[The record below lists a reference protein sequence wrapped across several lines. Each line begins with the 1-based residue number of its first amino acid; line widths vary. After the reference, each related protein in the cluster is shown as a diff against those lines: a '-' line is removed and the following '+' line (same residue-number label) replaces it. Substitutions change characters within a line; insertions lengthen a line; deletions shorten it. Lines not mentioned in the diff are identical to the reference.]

1 MSDSSG
7 QVPVIISTG
16 LICLALGAGL
26 TFVTMFFIG
35 FKIPD
40 EQPSPEEVQAEA
52 LAMMNKSGVDAK
64 SVISGGKMSGKS
76 GPPAGAK
83 GMGGLGAPGANT
95 RGGAAKKGGG
105 FAPTSKAQLALL
117 VAKLD
122 ALTAKPLS
130 VDLNDD
136 QRAKVREQLKGLVG
150 EDDLSEDDAK
160 ERLDKLLETLQPHK
174 TVLEQAGFL
183 WPGSGPPTRGG
194 NVDNPFKE
202 GAGADHVKNLEKRLE
217 KSK

>member
-7 QVPVIISTG
+7 QVPVIVSTG
-16 LICLALGAGL
+16 LLCLALGAGL
-26 TFVTMFFIG
+26 TFVTMYFIG
-35 FKIPD
+35 FRIPD
-40 EQPSPEEVQAEA
+40 EQPSPEQIQAEA
-52 LAMMNKSGVDAK
+52 LAMMNKGGVDPKA
-64 SVISGGKMSGKS
+64 VISGGKMSSKG

-83 GMGGLGAPGANT
+83 GGGLGAPGATT
-95 RGGAAKKGGG
+95 RGGGAKKGG

-130 VDLNDD
+130 VELNED
-136 QRAKVREQLKGLVG
+136 QRTAVREQLKGLVG
-150 EDDLSEDDAK
+150 EDDLSDDDAK
-160 ERLDKLLETLQPHK
+160 DRLDKLLGTLQPHK
-174 TVLEQAGFL
+174 AVLEQAGFL
-183 WPGSGPPTRGG
+183 WPGSGPPARGG
-194 NVDNPFKE
+194 NVDSPFKE